1 MSLRLYWRSGV
12 IFLVAKQAAVMEHS
26 IYKYILRYSKKQQI
40 ILTLMAI
47 LSFPFL
53 YIYLQIP
60 ALIIDQAIQGKDIS
74 FPLEYLGVEID
85 QMAFLYLSVGMFLV
99 LVIINQAFKYM
110 INVYQGISGERMLRR
125 LRYELY
131 SRILRFPMP
140 TFKKKSSGEII
151 PMITA
156 EVEPL
161 GGFIGEAFALPIFQ
175 GGYLLVIISFLLIQ
189 NWIMALAAI
198 ALYPLQAYFIP
209 KLQKK
214 VNMLGKERVRLV
226 RGLSDQVGESVNG
239 AEEVHAHDGSN
250 YMRAHFS
257 NQLSKVY
264 TVRYRIY
271 ILKFI
276 IKFLNNFIQQ
286 LGPFFFYGI
295 GGTMVINGTLEIGV
309 LVAAIAAHKEMA
321 APWKELLAYY
331 QRREDARIKYEQV
344 VEQFEPAGM
353 RDEDNQILE
362 PEELPR
368 LTGEM
373 IGNNLNLADDTGSV
387 LLENLNV
394 RFELNKRVAIIGPA
408 GSGRDALTRILARL
422 LDPDKGTLSAG
433 DVDMREALES
443 IVGRRIAYVGQ
454 HGYVFNTTLG
464 ENLFFGLRHRPLFE
478 KIYEDEEKA
487 LRDTYIEESQL
498 TGNSV
503 DDVDADWLDYKLAGV
518 EDNSGLDERALD
530 VLSMVDLSEDVYHMG
545 LRSTLDPEIF
555 PESAELILS
564 ARHRFFEKLDADPG
578 MKNLIEAF
586 EQDHYNTNAT
596 VAENLLFGTPVGNAF
611 DLDRMAENPYVQKII
626 EEAGL
631 TETFLR
637 MGYQVASLMVELF
650 AGLPP
655 DHEFFQLYGFISS
668 DDLPEY
674 QAMISRIDWDH
685 LEQLRE
691 EDRLRFMSLPFKVIP
706 SRHRLGVL
714 PDDIQDKI
722 VEARHRFAEN
732 LPDHLQGSVAF
743 FDPDAYSAATNL
755 QDNIL
760 FGKIAFGY
768 AQAAEKIGAL
778 LATVVDEMDL
788 KRTIIAVGLN
798 FRVGT
803 AGARLSATQRQKLCI
818 ARAIIKRP
826 DILILNQSTAGF
838 DTATQTR
845 LMKNIL
851 NEFEGRGLIWS
862 LDHADKTGKFD
873 HVLVMKGGKISDS
886 GSPDKLQ
893 TKSALYKE
901 MLANS

>member
-1 MSLRLYWRSGV
+1 
-12 IFLVAKQAAVMEHS
+12 MEHS

-47 LSFPFL
+47 TSFPFL
-53 YIYLQIP
+53 YVYLQIP
-60 ALIIDQAIQGKDIS
+60 ALIIDQAIQGNDIS
-74 FPLEYLGVEID
+74 FPVEYMGIEFDQLE
-85 QMAFLYLSVGMFLV
+85 FLYLTVGLFLL
-99 LVIINQAFKYM
+99 LVVANQSFKYM
-110 INVYQGISGERMLRR
+110 INVYQGVSGERMLRR

-151 PMITA
+151 PMVTA

-175 GGYLLVIISFLLIQ
+175 GGYLLVIITFLLVQ

-209 KLQKK
+209 ILQKK
-214 VNMLGKERVRLV
+214 VNLLGKERVRLV
-226 RGLSDQVGESVNG
+226 RVLSDQIGETVNG
-239 AEEVHAHDGSN
+239 AEEIHAHDGSN
-250 YMRAHFS
+250 FMRAKFS
-257 NQLSKVY
+257 SQLNKIY

-276 IKFLNNFIQQ
+276 VKFLNNFIQQ
-286 LGPFFFYGI
+286 LGPFFFYAI

-353 RDEDNQILE
+353 RDESNQLE
-362 PEELPR
+362 EPDTIPN

-373 IGNNLNLADDTGSV
+373 VGNNIVLADDTGST
-387 LLENLNV
+387 LLESLNV
-394 RFELNKRVAIIGPA
+394 RFRLDERVAVVGPA
-408 GSGRDALTRILARL
+408 GSGREALTHVLARII
-422 LDPDKGTLSAG
+422 DPDRGQVSAG
-433 DVDMREALES
+433 DIDLVKAPEA

-454 HGYVFNTTLG
+454 HGYVFNSTLG
-464 ENLFFGLRHRPLFE
+464 DNLFFGLKHRPLHE
-478 KIYEDEEKA
+478 IDYDGEEKSA
-487 LRDTYIEESQL
+487 RENYIREAKL

-503 DDVDADWLDYKLAGV
+503 DDAEANWLDYGLASVSENG
-518 EDNSGLDERALD
+518 GLDSRALE
-530 VLSMVDLSEDVYHMG
+530 VLEMVDLSEDVYQLG
-545 LRSTLDPEIF
+545 LRSTLDPEEA
-555 PESAELILS
+555 PEAADLILS
-564 ARHRFFEKLDADPG
+564 ARKRFFEKLEADPSL
-578 MKNLIEAF
+578 KNMIEAF
-586 EQDHYNTNAT
+586 EEDKYNTNAT
-596 VAENLLFGTPVGNAF
+596 LAENLLFGTPVGTAF
-611 DLDRMAENPYVQKII
+611 DLDRMAENAYVQKVI
-626 EEAGL
+626 EDADL

-637 MGYQVASLMVELF
+637 MGYQVATLMVELF

-668 DDLPEY
+668 EELPEY

-685 LEQLRE
+685 LDQLRD

-714 PDDIQDKI
+714 TDEIQEKI
-722 VEARHRFAEN
+722 VQARHKFAES
-732 LPDHLQGSVAF
+732 LPEELQGSVAF
-743 FDPDAYSAATNL
+743 FEEDAYSAATNL

-768 AQAAEKIGAL
+768 AQAAEKIGSL
-778 LATVVDEMDL
+778 LSTVVDEMDL
-788 KRTIIAVGLN
+788 KRIIIGVGLN

-803 AGARLSATQRQKLCI
+803 AGARLSATQRQKLCL
-818 ARAIIKRP
+818 ARAIIKHP
-826 DILILNQSTAGF
+826 DVLILNQATSSF
-838 DTATQTR
+838 DAATEQK
-845 LMKNIL
+845 LMGNIL
-851 NEFEGRGLIWS
+851 KEFDGRCLVWS
-862 LDHADKTGKFD
+862 LDHADKTKDFD
-873 HVLVMKGGKISDS
+873 NVLILKSGRVAESGPPTKLTTDS
-886 GSPDKLQ
+886 LQ
-893 TKSALYKE
+893 YKE
-901 MLANS
+901 MLAGS